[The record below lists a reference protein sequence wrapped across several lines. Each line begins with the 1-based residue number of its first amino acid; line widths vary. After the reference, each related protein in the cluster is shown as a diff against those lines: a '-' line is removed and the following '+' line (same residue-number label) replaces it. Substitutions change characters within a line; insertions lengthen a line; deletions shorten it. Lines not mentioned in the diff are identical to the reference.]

1 MLGVLVGAILERR
14 ALHVVAIVEQDQ
26 VVAKLGFHLFDEVCV
41 VGKLVITPVRIRGF
55 DDGQGGFFL
64 GARSKKRGQDKHNG
78 KVFRSHGYADFEAIK
93 IRIFPPSATNY
104 GFFLAKRHGIR
115 EISVFLCHN
124 SKTVCDMADLSI
136 IVSEIETKLRRL
148 IDEKKQLAMENK
160 RLAEEN
166 AALDQENLA
175 LRRSVGELQDKINK
189 STIVNALDNE
199 GEVEE
204 GRKLIKELVR
214 EIDRCVS
221 ILNSK
226 E

>member
-1 MLGVLVGAILERR
+1 MA
-14 ALHVVAIVEQDQ
+14 QFQ
-26 VVAKLGFHLFDEVCV
+26 
-41 VGKLVITPVRIRGF
+41 
-55 DDGQGGFFL
+55 
-64 GARSKKRGQDKHNG
+64 
-78 KVFRSHGYADFEAIK
+78 
-93 IRIFPPSATNY
+93 
-104 GFFLAKRHGIR
+104 
-115 EISVFLCHN
+115 
-124 SKTVCDMADLSI
+124 TVCAMADLSI
-136 IVSEIETKLRRL
+136 IVSEIELKLRRL
-148 IDEKKQLAMENK
+148 LDEKKGLAAENK

-166 AALDQENLA
+166 EALEKENLA
-175 LRRSVGELQDKINK
+175 LRHAAEELQDKINK

>member
-1 MLGVLVGAILERR
+1 LKKGLV
-14 ALHVVAIVEQDQ
+14 
-26 VVAKLGFHLFDEVCV
+26 
-41 VGKLVITPVRIRGF
+41 TY
-55 DDGQGGFFL
+55 
-64 GARSKKRGQDKHNG
+64 N
-78 KVFRSHGYADFEAIK
+78 
-93 IRIFPPSATNY
+93 
-104 GFFLAKRHGIR
+104 
-115 EISVFLCHN
+115 SVFLWHN
-124 SKTVCDMADLSI
+124 SKTVCNMADLSI

-148 IDEKKQLAMENK
+148 IDEKKRLEVENK
-160 RLAEEN
+160 RFAEEN
-166 AALDQENLA
+166 EALDKENLA
-175 LRRSVGELQDKINK
+175 LRRSVEELQDKINK